1 MPAIMEISVFPTGK
15 ATASLGDTVVQI
27 LKIAEEYGVNYELT
41 AMSTNI
47 EGDLDTLFRIAR
59 EMHEVCFSLGYPR
72 VLTSIKLDDR
82 RDKDL
87 DMKYKVESVKEK
99 LAKEA
104 LHIRES

>member
-1 MPAIMEISVFPTGK
+1 MEISIFPSGK
-15 ATASLGDTVVQI
+15 EGASLGDNVVEI
-27 LKIAEEYGVNYELT
+27 LKIAEEYGVNYEIT
-41 AMSTNI
+41 AMGTNI

-87 DMKYKVESVKEK
+87 SLKYKVESVKEK
-99 LAKEA
+99 LAKQA